1 MHFMKISILSYS
13 KRAHNLRAADDIQLE
28 NEWVTNT
35 NSHTAFDN
43 PTFGQDPTYDSISKA
58 KGGPGA
64 GKNRQSSDDDG
75 SNGISNPI
83 YDVAN
88 DGDHGIENPE
98 QVYAVLEK
106 EQESDLP
113 HNAEA
118 DDDNYEKIEHEEES
132 RA

>member
-1 MHFMKISILSYS
+1 MSYS

-64 GKNRQSSDDDG
+64 EKVRQLNDDDG
-75 SNGISNPI
+75 SNGISNPT

-88 DGDHGIENPE
+88 DGDYEIENSE
-98 QVYAVLEK
+98 QPYSVLEEEK
-106 EQESDLP
+106 ESDLP
-113 HNAEA
+113 QNAET
-118 DDDNYEKIEHEEES
+118 DDDNYEKIKHEDES

>member
-1 MHFMKISILSYS
+1 MKVSIFPYS
-13 KRAHNLRAADDIQLE
+13 KRAPNSRAAGDIQLE

-43 PTFGQDPTYDSISKA
+43 PTFGQDPTYDSITKA

-64 GKNRQSSDDDG
+64 EIIRQLNDDDG
-75 SNGISNPI
+75 SNGISNPT

-106 EQESDLP
+106 EQECDLP
-113 HNAEA
+113 HNAET
-118 DDDNYEKIEHEEES
+118 DNDNYEKIEHEEES